1 MQVSR
6 LKLINLM
13 LYIIILI
20 NIIREIIYSIN
31 SKLSFIFYITDVL
44 LCLIIIISPHAQTDK
59 KTDNIQL
66 MCWLVFLAYSMFTII
81 WNDRNLY
88 DTAFRLRYFLQGI
101 TIFIIVQRF
110 LLDFYLADCKK

>member
-20 NIIREIIYSIN
+20 NIIQEIIYSIN

-59 KTDNIQL
+59 KL
-66 MCWLVFLAYSMFTII
+66 II
-81 WNDRNLY
+81 FN
-88 DTAFRLRYFLQGI
+88 
-101 TIFIIVQRF
+101 
-110 LLDFYLADCKK
+110 

>member
-20 NIIREIIYSIN
+20 NIIQEIIYSIN

-59 KTDNIQL
+59 KLI
-66 MCWLVFLAYSMFTII
+66 
-81 WNDRNLY
+81 
-88 DTAFRLRYFLQGI
+88 
-101 TIFIIVQRF
+101 IFI
-110 LLDFYLADCKK
+110 